1 MMPEAAAVHI
11 DHLRNRADDMG
22 NDVRDRLEIGALTPA
37 TDYIVAQQARRLFN
51 RDLAEVMTEFDLLLT
66 PTVALGAPRIDQP
79 SVTIEGST
87 LPAVA
92 VLARL
97 TRPFNISGFPTVTVP
112 SGFTEDGMPIG
123 LQIAGRA
130 FDEATALRAAYAYEQ
145 ATDWHTRRPP
155 L

>member
-11 DHLRNRADDMG
+11 DHLRNRADDIG
-22 NDVRDRLEIGALTPA
+22 NDVRDRLETGALTPA

-51 RDLAEVMTEFDLLLT
+51 RELAEVMTDFDLLLT
-66 PTVALGAPRIDQP
+66 PTVALGAPCIDQP

-97 TRPFNISGFPTVTVP
+97 TRPFNISGIPTVTVP

-130 FDEATALRAAYAYEQ
+130 FDEATVLRAAYAYEQ
-145 ATDWHTRRPP
+145 ATDWHSRRPT